1 MAHPYIAWTEPK
13 VAVSSTTYANTSGG
27 TEPFTVKIG
36 VTDTIPH
43 SLNNDLVTISNK
55 APEGLKDPD
64 GNDIGGI
71 FYARFNDVDRTDV
84 PYSPEVPD
92 DPGPGAPAVPAHSVY
107 TFVDRGHISL
117 NGGVFEL
124 LPFTAGVSPATTVTY
139 TDFAG
144 TGRSPYPASYSTLD
158 GSPQTAGM
166 YVCGAY
172 TNIESQHTYTI
183 GTQTVAPINP
193 TNSTTGVPSD
203 YWSYTISG
211 VVTAGQYGTSASPAS
226 RDGTDPPGYTFT
238 DASLGGQFEQN
249 FGDTTGSAIWLY
261 SLNGQAWPS
270 SGWTRYSENR
280 ISENY
285 TVGGTYHYGTSV
297 SDVHTGAIV
306 FELLPDT
313 EAIIKSGNVTKTTTG
328 TASWA
333 AGQSRTVTFTCA
345 SPHCL
350 TDANNRVYVT
360 GASNNAIN
368 GLWNVATVTSTTVF
382 TTKIFGAQ
390 CGPAAITSS
399 VNIVTYDGI
408 DKAGGILRGSG
419 NPGGSPLATGDFT
432 VIAGGMFGNNQV
444 ILKGDSYPQKGT
456 SYTFWG
462 NTATDQLIGT
472 VEFTGE
478 RIQRS
483 MFTDAGLT
491 LNSDTGVI
499 TASGEYNAVTNIDG
513 GMKEI
518 DYWCPRYV
526 HGKTK
531 ALERNDPLEFFKAN
545 TSGQHAL
552 DQWLNSPMVDS
563 SDNIT
568 TFLPIHETFHETI
581 HFTMRAKKNPDH
593 RRTSTFIE
601 NQDWIKR
608 DFYIDV
614 FNNIM
619 SDRNEIIL
627 DYVDITNKT
636 IVANTDTAF
645 IDSDGN
651 AQTNTEHLAN
661 GYSNG
666 VFTNL

>member
-1 MAHPYIAWTEPK
+1 MAQPYIEWTEPK
-13 VAVSSTTYANTSGG
+13 VAISYTTYANTSGG
-27 TEPFTVKIG
+27 TEPFTVKTG
-36 VTDTIPH
+36 ALNTTPH
-43 SLNNDLVTISNK
+43 RLNNDHVTISNK
-55 APEGLKDPD
+55 APKGLKDPA
-64 GNDIGGI
+64 GNDIGEKY
-71 FYARFNDVDRTDV
+71 FTTFNSVSRTDTPAQAEV
-84 PYSPEVPD
+84 LYQVGPPEVPSS
-92 DPGPGAPAVPAHSVY
+92 PAIPAYSTY
-107 TFVDRGHISL
+107 TYADNGHMSL

-144 TGRSPYPASYSTLD
+144 TGRSPYPASYTTLGNVD
-158 GSPQTAGM
+158 QGGM

-203 YWSYTISG
+203 YWSYTKSG
-211 VVTAGQYGTSASPAS
+211 VVTAGQYGTGASDNTRTGPAGGPYTYTPAS
-226 RDGTDPPGYTFT
+226 L
-238 DASLGGQFEQN
+238 SGQFETN
-249 FGDTTGSAIWLY
+249 FGDTTGPAIWLY
-261 SLNGQAWPS
+261 SLNGQHFDEG
-270 SGWTRYSENR
+270 SGWSRYSQNR

-285 TVGGTYHYGTSV
+285 TVGGVYHNGTSV
-297 SDVHTGAIV
+297 SDVHTGAIE
-306 FELLPDT
+306 FFLISDT
-313 EAIIKSGNVTKTTTG
+313 EAIIRRGNETKTTTG

-368 GLWNVATVTSTTVF
+368 GLWNVATVTSDTSF
-382 TTKIFGAQ
+382 TTKIFAAQ
-390 CGPAAITSS
+390 CGPATITSS

-408 DKAGGILRGSG
+408 DKAGGILKSSSG
-419 NPGGSPLATGDFT
+419 GPDLT
-432 VIAGGMFGNNQV
+432 VIAGGMSGNTQV
-444 ILKGDSYPQKGT
+444 ILKGEVIPEVGSL
-456 SYTFWG
+456 YTFWG
-462 NTATDQLIGT
+462 NTTTDQLVGT

-478 RIQRS
+478 WIQRS
-483 MFTDAGLT
+483 MFTDAGLI

-499 TASGEYNAVTNIDG
+499 TASGEYNAATNIDG

-518 DYWCPRYV
+518 DNWCPRYV
-526 HGKTK
+526 HAKTK
-531 ALERNDPLEFFKAN
+531 ALERNDVSELMKAN
-545 TSGQHAL
+545 TSGQHAI
-552 DQWLNSPMVDS
+552 DQMLNSPMVDS
-563 SDNIT
+563 SNNIT
-568 TFLPIHETFHETI
+568 TFLSTRETFHETI
-581 HFTMRAKKNPDH
+581 HFTLRAQKKPTH

-601 NQDWIKR
+601 NQDWINR
-608 DFYIDV
+608 DFYINV
-614 FNNIM
+614 FHNAM

-627 DYVDITNKT
+627 DYTDITNKT

-645 IDSDGN
+645 IDSSGIT
-651 AQTNTEHLAN
+651 QTNTEHLAN

>member
-1 MAHPYIAWTEPK
+1 MAQPYIAWTEPK
-13 VAVSSTTYANTSGG
+13 VQISSTTYANTSGG
-27 TEPFTVKIG
+27 TDPFTIKTG
-36 VTDTIPH
+36 ALDTTPH
-43 SLNNDLVTISNK
+43 KLNNDLITISNK

-84 PYSPEVPD
+84 AAVPEVPASSGN
-92 DPGPGAPAVPAHSVY
+92 PGSPAVPAHSVY

-144 TGRSPYPASYSTLD
+144 TGRSPYPASYTTLGNVD
-158 GSPQTAGM
+158 QGGM

-172 TNIESQHTYTI
+172 TNIESQYTYTI

-203 YWSYTISG
+203 YWSYTKSG
-211 VVTAGQYGTSASPAS
+211 VVTAGQYGTGASDNTRTGPAGGPYTYTPAS
-226 RDGTDPPGYTFT
+226 L
-238 DASLGGQFEQN
+238 SGQFETN
-249 FGDTTGSAIWLY
+249 FGDTTGPAIWLY
-261 SLNGQAWPS
+261 SLNGQHFDEG
-270 SGWTRYSENR
+270 SGWSRYSQNR

-285 TVGGTYHYGTSV
+285 TVGGVYHNGTSV
-297 SDVHTGAIV
+297 SDVHTGAIE
-306 FELLPDT
+306 FFLISDT
-313 EAIIKSGNVTKTTTG
+313 EAIIRRGNETKTTTG

-368 GLWNVATVTSTTVF
+368 GLWNVATVTSDTSF
-382 TTKIFGAQ
+382 TTKIFAAQ
-390 CGPAAITSS
+390 CGPATITSS

-408 DKAGGILRGSG
+408 DKAGGILKSSSG
-419 NPGGSPLATGDFT
+419 GPDLA
-432 VIAGGMFGNNQV
+432 VIAGGMSGNTQV
-444 ILKGDSYPQKGT
+444 ILKGEVIPEVVSL
-456 SYTFWG
+456 YTFWG
-462 NTATDQLIGT
+462 NTTTDQLVGT

-478 RIQRS
+478 WIQRS
-483 MFTDAGLT
+483 MFTDAGLI

-499 TASGEYNAVTNIDG
+499 TASGEYNAATNIDG

-518 DYWCPRYV
+518 DNWCPRYV
-526 HGKTK
+526 HAKTK
-531 ALERNDPLEFFKAN
+531 ALERNDVSELMKAN
-545 TSGQHAL
+545 TSGQHAI
-552 DQWLNSPMVDS
+552 DQMLNSPMVDS

-651 AQTNTEHLAN
+651 TQTNTEHLAN

>member
-1 MAHPYIAWTEPK
+1 MAQPYIAWTEPK
-13 VAVSSTTYANTSGG
+13 VQISSTTYANTSGG
-27 TEPFTVKIG
+27 TDPFTIKTG
-36 VTDTIPH
+36 ALDTTPH
-43 SLNNDLVTISNK
+43 KLNNDLITISNK

-84 PYSPEVPD
+84 AAVPEVPASSGN
-92 DPGPGAPAVPAHSVY
+92 PGSPAVPAHSVY

-144 TGRSPYPASYSTLD
+144 TGRSPYPASYTTLGNVD
-158 GSPQTAGM
+158 QGGM

-172 TNIESQHTYTI
+172 TNIESQYTYTI

-193 TNSTTGVPSD
+193 IDTNTGAPSD
-203 YWSYTISG
+203 YWTYTISG
-211 VVTAGQYGTSASPAS
+211 TNIFAGQWGTGATPAS
-226 RDGTDPPGYTFT
+226 RSGTGTPGNPYVFNP
-238 DASLGGQFEQN
+238 ASLSGQFETN
-249 FGDTTGSAIWLY
+249 FGSTTGSAIWLY
-261 SLNGQAWPS
+261 RLTGQAYPET
-270 SGWTRYSENR
+270 GWIRTSENR

-368 GLWNVATVTSTTVF
+368 GLWNVATVTSDTSF
-382 TTKIFGAQ
+382 TTKIFAAQ
-390 CGPAAITSS
+390 CGPATITSS

-408 DKAGGILRGSG
+408 DKAGGILKSSSG
-419 NPGGSPLATGDFT
+419 GPDLT
-432 VIAGGMFGNNQV
+432 VIAGGMSGNTQV
-444 ILKGDSYPQKGT
+444 ILKGEVIPEVGSL
-456 SYTFWG
+456 YTFWG
-462 NTATDQLIGT
+462 NTTTDQLVGT

-478 RIQRS
+478 WIQRS
-483 MFTDAGLT
+483 MFTDAGLI

-499 TASGEYNAVTNIDG
+499 TASGEYNAATNIDG

-518 DYWCPRYV
+518 DHWCPRYV
-526 HGKTK
+526 HAKTK

-651 AQTNTEHLAN
+651 TQTNTEHLAN